1 VIQTDSRPTSR
12 GRRALVLAVTVATL
26 GVVVACGSGDTTA
39 TDVSG
44 SPTTAAAAPGGSVP
58 GNDGQAPGTV
68 ATTTPPTTDPGA
80 LPQTDAKPSA
90 SGEQWDRDVAGL
102 WDAIVTDDVQKARPF
117 FFPLAAYKQVK
128 QISDPAGDYDKRL
141 ITYYDQ
147 DIHAL
152 HKQLGANASK
162 AKFVKLDVPSANA
175 QWIKPG
181 VEYNK
186 GAYWRVFDS
195 KLLYTVDGKQSSMLV
210 KSMISWRGEWYV
222 VHLSSIR

>member
-1 VIQTDSRPTSR
+1 MV
-12 GRRALVLAVTVATL
+12 GLLA
-26 GVVVACGSGDTTA
+26 ACGSGESTA
-39 TDVSG
+39 TDAGGAS
-44 SPTTAAAAPGGSVP
+44 TTAAPGSGSGAADPAQGSPPGSVA
-58 GNDGQAPGTV
+58 Q
-68 ATTTPPTTDPGA
+68 TTPPTTDPGA
-80 LPQTDAKPSA
+80 LPQTDAKPTA
-90 SGEQWDRDVAGL
+90 SGAQWDADVAGL
-102 WDAIVTDDVQKARPF
+102 WDAIVTDDVTKARPF

-141 ITYYDQ
+141 LTYYEQ

-152 HKQLGANASK
+152 HKQLGTNAAK

>member
-1 VIQTDSRPTSR
+1 MAATVVAAA
-12 GRRALVLAVTVATL
+12 ALLL
-26 GVVVACGSGDTTA
+26 GACGSNDTTA
-39 TDVSG
+39 TGAAS
-44 SPTTAAAAPGGSVP
+44 TTAPGDTAAGAP
-58 GNDGQAPGTV
+58 ATTAGTV

-80 LPQTDAKPSA
+80 LPQTDAKPTA
-90 SGEQWDRDVAGL
+90 SGAQWDRDVAGL

-152 HKQLGANASK
+152 HKQLGANAAK

>member
-1 VIQTDSRPTSR
+1 MPAPRTRFF
-12 GRRALVLAVTVATL
+12 ALALTATCLL
-26 GVVVACGSGDTTA
+26 GTAACGSSDSTVTEA
-39 TDVSG
+39 
-44 SPTTAAAAPGGSVP
+44 PTTAAPGGPADGNTGATTP
-58 GNDGQAPGTV
+58 GTPATAPGTTV
-68 ATTTPPTTDPGA
+68 DPGT
-80 LPQTDAKPSA
+80 LPQTEDKPVT
-90 SGEQWDRDVAGL
+90 SGAQWDANTEAL
-102 WDAIVTDDVQKARPF
+102 WTAIVEDEPDKALPF

-128 QISDPAGDYDKRL
+128 AISNPAQDYDNRL
-141 ITYYDQ
+141 IAYYEQ

-152 HKQLGANASK
+152 HKQLGANAAK